1 MIRRPPSST
10 RTYTLFPYTTLF
22 RSEGA
27 AIGAQITHGGAFT
40 FVPELS
46 TRYPRSASG
55 GFNAA
60 GVLSGRLFRTAMTE
74 AEMGAVIGEFVAGAK
89 LAREAGLAAVEIH
102 MGPGYL
108 LCQLLSPL
116 RSEGL
121 RVGKGLA
128 RTCRFRWGSYHEI
141 K

>member
-74 AEMGAVIGEFVAGAK
+74 AEMG
-89 LAREAGLAAVEIH
+89 
-102 MGPGYL
+102 
-108 LCQLLSPL
+108 
-116 RSEGL
+116 RSEER
-121 RVGKGLA
+121 RVGKGCVSA
-128 RTCRFRWGSYHEI
+128 CRSRWSPYH
-141 K
+141 